1 MHAKSPHVDSE
12 RMDRP
17 VVSSVPS
24 GAAAAKDQIFAN
36 PLKRIDDFDFGRKTA
51 EVFDDM
57 LHRSVPMYDDA
68 QRMVGALVNDFVK
81 EGSRIYDLGCSTCAS
96 FQAISGALDGKVRG
110 ISFVGVDSSPEMLGR
125 ARANLEATQ
134 FPYPYELR
142 VADLNAPI
150 EIQGA
155 SVVLLILT
163 LQFIRPL
170 YRDELLR
177 AIHRGLD
184 ENGCLIVVEKVLGN
198 DSTFNRLFIEHYYEF
213 KRANGYSDL
222 EISQKREALE
232 NVLVP
237 YRLDENREL
246 LKRAGF
252 RAHDVFFKWFNF
264 CGLVAMK

>member
-1 MHAKSPHVDSE
+1 MQPKSPKLESKWVE
-12 RMDRP
+12 RP
-17 VVSSVPS
+17 VMNSVPT
-24 GAAAAKDQIFAN
+24 GAAAAKDQIFAD
-36 PLKRIDDFDFGRKTA
+36 PLKRIDDFDFGKKTA

-57 LHRSVPMYDDA
+57 LHRSVPMYDEA

-81 EGSRIYDLGCSTCAS
+81 DGSRIYDLGCSTCAS
-96 FQAISGALDGKVRG
+96 FQAISSALDGKARD
-110 ISFVGVDSSPEMLGR
+110 ITFVGLDSSPEMLVR
-125 ARANLEATQ
+125 ARANLEASH
-134 FPYPYELR
+134 FPHPFELR

-155 SVVLLILT
+155 SVVLLVLT

-184 ENGCLIVVEKVLGN
+184 DNGCLIVVEKVLGN

-246 LKRAGF
+246 LTRAGF
-252 RAHDVFFKWFNF
+252 RSHDVFFKWFNF
-264 CGLVAMK
+264 CGLVAVK